1 MGMAEID
8 QRTFQDTVNEYL
20 IRHRSILDVQSKLSE
35 AAARINRAIAKSVT
49 TCGCITIQAGR
60 QRFPAELSISE
71 VRHLMQ
77 SHLAGTLCDRC
88 REVLETEIGAV
99 LFYLAAASSLLNLDL
114 EAILRKE
121 HARVATL
128 GVFHLT

>member
-1 MGMAEID
+1 LNREKRPPGPGFDTGGGEEMGMAEID
-8 QRTFQDTVNEYL
+8 QRTFQDTVDEYL

-71 VRHLMQ
+71 VRHLMKVPPRWD
-77 SHLAGTLCDRC
+77 TLRP
-88 REVLETEIGAV
+88 LP
-99 LFYLAAASSLLNLDL
+99 
-114 EAILRKE
+114 
-121 HARVATL
+121 HVAPTRSP
-128 GVFHLT
+128 

>member
-1 MGMAEID
+1 MAEID
-8 QRTFQDTVNEYL
+8 QETFQDTVDEYL

-35 AAARINRAIAKSVT
+35 ATARINRAIAKSVT
-49 TCGCITIQAGR
+49 TCGCITIQANR
-60 QRFPAELSISE
+60 QRFPAELSIAE

-77 SHLAGTLCDRC
+77 SHIGGTLCDRC
-88 REVLETEIGAV
+88 REVLETEIGSA
-99 LFYLAAASSLLNLDL
+99 LFYLAATSSLLSLDL

-121 HARVATL
+121 HSRVATL